1 LVFIIAFLKEAGNP
15 DTLVFLL
22 RVYGW
27 FSIEL
32 LSLLNLRRSRR
43 KKIGEDVIAL
53 LGKRKISFGDSP
65 FIMRG
70 QLQRDLIKANVNVRM
85 VIAFLGFPGD
95 PFDKGDASQEPLKFV
110 SPKNRLSTFRPVR
123 NGFQVKTDLFGG

>member
-1 LVFIIAFLKEAGNP
+1 VGNP
-15 DTLVFLL
+15 NTLVSLL

-27 FSIEL
+27 FSNEL

-43 KKIGEDVIAL
+43 KKLGEDVIAL
-53 LGKRKISFGDSP
+53 SGKRKIFFGDSP
-65 FIMRG
+65 LIMRG
-70 QLQRDLIKANVNVRM
+70 QLERDLIKANINVRM

-95 PFDKGDASQEPLKFV
+95 PFDKGDASQETLKFV

-123 NGFQVKTDLFGG
+123 HGFQVKTDLFGG